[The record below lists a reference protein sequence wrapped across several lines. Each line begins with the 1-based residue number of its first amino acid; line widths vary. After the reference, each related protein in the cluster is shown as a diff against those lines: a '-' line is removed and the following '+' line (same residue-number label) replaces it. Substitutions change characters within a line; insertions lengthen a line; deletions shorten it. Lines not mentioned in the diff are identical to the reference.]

1 MQRKLTAAR
10 SRRASGAVVQV
21 GVAVA
26 VVVDAVRAGAGH
38 CQGLWGFERVVR
50 VGTQGAL
57 GQVAPAVAVA
67 VSQADADWG
76 QLEGLGDVAVR
87 ARRLKVATVADAG
100 ARGPAVDRQPAQYR
114 DELRPEVLR
123 RARPVGDE

>member
-21 GVAVA
+21 GVA

-67 VSQADADWG
+67 VSEADADWG
-76 QLEGLGDVAVR
+76 QLEGLVEVAVR
-87 ARRLKVATVADAG
+87 DRRVKVATVADAVVG
-100 ARGPAVDRQPAQYR
+100 GPAV
-114 DELRPEVLR
+114 
-123 RARPVGDE
+123 